1 MSVTVIHLTTS
12 AQSQV
17 ATLHLIVHELL
28 AVLVALALIA
38 MPGCTCPKDFARAN
52 VVGLPLQNAG
62 FHLLV
67 Q

>member
-28 AVLVALALIA
+28 AVLVALAVIA
-38 MPGCTCPKDFARAN
+38 MPGYTCPKDFALAT
-52 VVGLPLQNAG
+52 VVGLPLQNAD

>member
-1 MSVTVIHLTTS
+1 MPMTVTQLTTS

-17 ATLHLIVHELL
+17 ATLHLIVHELP
-28 AVLVALALIA
+28 AVVVAPVVIA
-38 MPGCTCPKDFARAN
+38 VPLCTCPKDFALVT
-52 VVGLPLQNAG
+52 VVSPQLQNDD

>member
-1 MSVTVIHLTTS
+1 VTVIHLTTS

-17 ATLHLIVHELL
+17 ATLHLIVLELL
-28 AVLVALALIA
+28 AVLVAPAVIA
-38 MPGCTCPKDFARAN
+38 MLGCTCPKDFALAT
-52 VVGLPLQNAG
+52 VVDLQLQNDH